1 MLALVPLDDRPCNV
15 RFPQQIAAI
24 GGDAVVVPPL
34 ITLGHFNNPGQPA
47 DIARWL
53 HDLPQV
59 EALIVSIDMISY
71 GGLVA
76 SRKPHVG
83 EDEALARLEMLKVF
97 RRTRPETPIFA
108 FNILMR
114 LAITMDSD
122 EAVPHY
128 YNVMRYA
135 RLADECERFNS
146 DYLRAEL
153 EKVRE
158 QIPPR
163 VLDEYLRA
171 RARNHSV
178 NLKMCDWL
186 AENVFDYLLITQ
198 EDATEYGLHRREQDE
213 ILERVETLQI
223 GDKFS
228 LHPGADEAALT
239 LLARRWKTNVT
250 FRIHASDAEDMK
262 RIAPFED
269 RPYNIA
275 LQQHVSS
282 MCGQIVEDNA
292 DFELFVNAPVGGS
305 QRDENEDARIGRREK
320 LQGFIAQI
328 AEYSNA
334 IPRVET
340 AIGSIEEV
348 EIEEVETE
356 AAKNATQ
363 NEASED
369 RVLDVTDDNAVA
381 SENATSENAADAN
394 DFEDEL
400 ASSWPR
406 VALCDVAFP
415 NGADNVLM
423 NELDKRDVLGF
434 LAVFGGWNTAGNTT
448 GTVLAHCAALQR
460 ARESGDQSR
469 LEEAQTLSRQFLF
482 ERLIDDWCYQSQV
495 RSRIERVAR
504 EAGLVPHNMTAELN
518 GDATRAQE
526 IQHNVQ
532 NVELQMRRELR
543 GFAQLLAKRHFGAAL
558 LKSEITLPWK
568 RAFEADVRMELV

>member
-24 GGDAVVVPPL
+24 GGDAVLVPPL
-34 ITLGHFNNPGQPA
+34 PALGHFNAPGQPQ

-53 HDLPQV
+53 HDLPEV
-59 EALIVSIDMISY
+59 EALIVSIDMLAY

-83 EDEALARLEMLKVF
+83 EDEALARLEMLKVW
-97 RRTRPETPIFA
+97 RRQRPDVPIYA

-163 VLDEYLRA
+163 LLDEYLRA

-186 AENVFDYLLITQ
+186 KKGVFDYLLVTQ

-213 ILERVETLQI
+213 ILERVEKLQI
-223 GDKFS
+223 GNKFS

-239 LLARRWKTNVT
+239 LLARRWKTGVR
-250 FRIHASDAEDMK
+250 FRVHASDAEDMK

-269 RPYNIA
+269 RPYNVA
-275 LQQHVSS
+275 LGQHIES
-282 MCGQIVEDNA
+282 MCGQIVEENA
-292 DFELFVNAPVGGS
+292 DFELFVNAPIGGS
-305 QRDENEDARIGRREK
+305 QRDENEAAREARREK
-320 LQGFIAQI
+320 LQGFIQEIVA
-328 AEYSNA
+328 YSNA
-334 IPRVET
+334 KPRAEK
-340 AIGSIEEV
+340 AIGSIE
-348 EIEEVETE
+348 I
-356 AAKNATQ
+356 
-363 NEASED
+363 NENGELLSTNISSNGVAEH
-369 RVLDVTDDNAVA
+369 RVLDVVESVSDADETVA
-381 SENATSENAADAN
+381 NN
-394 DFEDEL
+394 DYE
-400 ASSWPR
+400 SSWPR

-423 NELDKRDVLGF
+423 NELDKRDVLGY

-460 ARESGDQSR
+460 ARESGDEAQ
-469 LEEAQTLSRQFLF
+469 LERAQTLSRQFLF

-495 RSRIERVAR
+495 RSRIERAAR
-504 EAGLVPHNMTAELN
+504 EIGLVPHNMNDLN
-518 GDATRAQE
+518 NDQTHGA
-526 IQHNVQ
+526 Q

-543 GFAQLLAKRHFGAAL
+543 SFAQLLAKRHFSAAL

-568 RAFEADVRMELV
+568 RAFESDVRIELV